1 MCVCV
6 AAFSHVFDARQRHH
20 CVPLSA
26 VTRGIV
32 FVCACVRVC
41 MCACACVRV
50 QEIHWHPQCP
60 GVLGSTA
67 ADGFN
72 IFKTINS

>member
-1 MCVCV
+1 MW
-6 AAFSHVFDARQRHH
+6 AGLPAKTDGK
-20 CVPLSA
+20 L
-26 VTRGIV
+26 
-32 FVCACVRVC
+32 
-41 MCACACVRV
+41 MCASCVL
-50 QEIHWHPQCP
+50 WGQCP